1 MMYKKQICSL
11 KQMNTLLHQGY
22 ESLHYFTDNKIL
34 RLFFTSVFAHAWWC
48 KGIFIHTQFIHI
60 FIVALHTA
68 NTISM
73 KYEPEVC
80 DKNDQENFD
89 SGMPMTHEILLF
101 TVLETCNEFYF

>member
-1 MMYKKQICSL
+1 
-11 KQMNTLLHQGY
+11 
-22 ESLHYFTDNKIL
+22 
-34 RLFFTSVFAHAWWC
+34 
-48 KGIFIHTQFIHI
+48 
-60 FIVALHTA
+60 
-68 NTISM
+68 M